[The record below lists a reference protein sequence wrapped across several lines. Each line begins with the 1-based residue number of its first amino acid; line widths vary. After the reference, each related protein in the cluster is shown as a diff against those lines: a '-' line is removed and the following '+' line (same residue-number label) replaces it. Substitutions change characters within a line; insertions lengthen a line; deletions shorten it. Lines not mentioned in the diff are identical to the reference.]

1 VLGVPVARSD
11 NKPRV
16 VQGLCSAVW
25 ADTSGGH
32 PIFDT
37 PLRLSEFVATLALAQ
52 DNAFGQPLESQLRSC
67 LLATSI
73 CEAARF
79 DEELRETVYW
89 VALLRYVGCTGH
101 AHEVAT
107 VFGDEIAIR
116 AQTLVHDA
124 ANPTEV
130 MRDVMAFATAG
141 RSPKERDEIV
151 RMIQETARE
160 WAVYNFSSGCEVADM
175 LVQRLDF
182 GPDVREALR
191 FTFERW
197 NGNGYPTHAQGE
209 AIPLAMRV
217 VHLSHDMEAI
227 GRLFSPDHALEA
239 ARDRRDRTYDPAL
252 ADLFVA
258 HGRGWFDELSETE
271 PWDAVLALEPEP
283 HRMLSGADLDDALTV
298 AADFI
303 DLKSPYMG
311 GHSRRCAELAADAA
325 RVLGLAE
332 EAVTTL
338 RRAAFVHD
346 FGTTVV
352 PNSIWDKPGP
362 LTRTEFDRV
371 ELHPMLTEQM
381 LRRSPALA
389 LLNPVASAHHEKCD
403 GSGYHK
409 RVQADADDLGAC
421 VLAATE
427 IYVGLTTERADRLPF
442 SPTDAATELR
452 RLESQGVLEP
462 RASRAVLVAAG
473 HGEPRAPSGKRP
485 RNPGGLTRREVDV
498 LRLAARGLTTRQI
511 ADRLYISPKTA
522 DHHIQHIYG
531 KIGTSTRAAAALWAM
546 QHSVVQ

>member
-1 VLGVPVARSD
+1 M
-11 NKPRV
+11 
-16 VQGLCSAVW
+16 
-25 ADTSGGH
+25 DTQ
-32 PIFDT
+32 
-37 PLRLSEFVATLALAQ
+37 LRLGELVATLALAQ

-67 LLATSI
+67 LFATWI
-73 CEAARF
+73 CEAAEF
-79 DEELRETVYW
+79 DEEVRETAYW

-107 VFGDEIAIR
+107 LFGDEIAIR

-124 ANPTEV
+124 ANPSEV
-130 MRDVMAFATAG
+130 MRDVMAYATAG
-141 RSPKERDEIV
+141 RSPEERDEIV
-151 RMIQETARE
+151 RLIQETARE

-175 LVQRLDF
+175 LVQRLKF
-182 GPDVREALR
+182 GPAVREALR

-197 NGNGYPTHAQGE
+197 NGNGYPDHAKGD
-209 AIPLAMRV
+209 AIPLPMRV

-227 GRLFSPDHALEA
+227 GRLFSPEHALEA

-252 ADLFVA
+252 ADVFLE
-258 HGRGWFDELSETE
+258 HGAGWFDRLGELE
-271 PWDAVLALEPEP
+271 PWDAVLAIEPQP
-283 HRMLSGADLDDALTV
+283 HRMLAGEELDEALTV
-298 AADFI
+298 VADFI

-325 RVLGLAE
+325 HVLGLPE
-332 EAVTTL
+332 EDVAAL
-338 RRAAFVHD
+338 RRAALVHD

-362 LTRTEFDRV
+362 LTRAEFDRV

-381 LRRSPALA
+381 LRRSPALEA
-389 LLNPVASAHHEKCD
+389 LNRVASAHHEKCD

-409 RVQADADDLGAC
+409 RVPADADDLGAC

-427 IYVGLTTERADRLPF
+427 IYTGLTTERADRPAF
-442 SPTDAATELR
+442 SAADAAADLR
-452 RLESQGVLEP
+452 RLESEGVLEA

-473 HGEPRAPSGKRP
+473 HGEPPANAGKRQQ
-485 RNPGGLTRREVDV
+485 NPGGLTRREVDV
-498 LRLAARGLTTRQI
+498 LRLAARGLTTRQM
-511 ADRLYISPKTA
+511 ADRLYITPKTA

-531 KIGTSTRAAAALWAM
+531 KIGVSTRAAAALWAM

>member
-1 VLGVPVARSD
+1 MA
-11 NKPRV
+11 
-16 VQGLCSAVW
+16 AE
-25 ADTSGGH
+25 TSGGL
-32 PIFDT
+32 PIFNT
-37 PLRLSEFVATLALAQ
+37 PLRLGELVATQALAQ

-67 LLATSI
+67 LLATWI
-73 CEAARF
+73 CEAAGF
-79 DEELRETVYW
+79 EEEVRETVYW

-141 RSPKERDEIV
+141 RGPDERDEIV

-182 GPDVREALR
+182 GPPVREALR

-197 NGNGYPTHAQGE
+197 NGNGYPAHAQGDS
-209 AIPLAMRV
+209 IPVAMRV

-227 GRLFSPDHALEA
+227 DRLFSADHALDA

-252 ADLFVA
+252 ADLFIA
-258 HGRGWFDELSETE
+258 HGRAWFDRLRDTE
-271 PWDAVLALEPEP
+271 PWDAVLAVEPEP
-283 HRMLSGADLDDALTV
+283 HRMLTGGELDEALTV
-298 AADFI
+298 VADFI

-311 GHSRRCAELAADAA
+311 GHSRRCADLAADAA

-332 EAVTTL
+332 EDVTTL
-338 RRAAFVHD
+338 RRAALVHD

-352 PNSIWDKPGP
+352 PNSIWDKPGL

-389 LLNPVASAHHEKCD
+389 ALNTVACAHHEKCD

-409 RVQADADDLGAC
+409 RVPADADDLAAC

-427 IYVGLTTERADRLPF
+427 IYVGLTTERADRQPF
-442 SPTDAATELR
+442 SRDDAAAELR
-452 RLESQGVLEP
+452 RLESEGVLEP

-473 HGEPRAPSGKRP
+473 HGEPRTPSGKRP
-485 RNPGGLTRREVDV
+485 VNPGGLTRREVDV
-498 LRLAARGLTTRQI
+498 LRLAAKGLTTREI

-531 KIGTSTRAAAALWAM
+531 KINVSTRAAAALWAM
-546 QHSVVQ
+546 QHTVVQ